1 MRIWFERGF
10 CQYSEVTDVGN
21 SISVEEKRT
30 NKRKEDN
37 YGYLGGGNLIVILK
51 YFITIHSKSFMAD

>member
-10 CQYSEVTDVGN
+10 CQYSEVADVRDG
-21 SISVEEKRT
+21 ISVEEKRT

-37 YGYLGGGNLIVILK
+37 HGYLGGGNLILSLK
-51 YFITIHSKSFMAD
+51 HFITIHSKSFMAD